1 MIDVAFGMTIHSP
14 LAVSSSYKKITDGGV
29 FAWIEV
35 PNSSSPT
42 ARGSEVQHLRV
53 SSKSSVQSDE
63 TGFHE
68 KMSTSTWIP
77 HAAARALL
85 VLCRAVKSAWR
96 AAYVAF
102 VAEMQS
108 TARLDMPST
117 TDAPSAEKPKLTIH
131 LPPDSGIGNRR
142 SSGVVRAYPRRL
154 AASPV
159 LAKQSSTGSIADRSS
174 DTALGARR
182 PEWTSLDH
190 KDTNPHQRRLMPP
203 LKTEMLSQQASFG
216 RSPSSTPRSP
226 RFSMVTFAS
235 PMEQAMTLLRRAA
248 LPSSSSMDSSSVNV
262 KKLLDEAIELLGIV
276 TSTASSAALGASS
289 LTKVDVASELARHVK
304 ETGGEDLDSDSEDWE
319 CPP

>member
-1 MIDVAFGMTIHSP
+1 MD
-14 LAVSSSYKKITDGGV
+14 
-29 FAWIEV
+29 
-35 PNSSSPT
+35 
-42 ARGSEVQHLRV
+42 RGSKQLVFPQPAGAKCNTFVFRLKVRRKATKPPGV
-53 SSKSSVQSDE
+53 LLVVPQ
-63 TGFHE
+63 

-142 SSGVVRAYPRRL
+142 SSF
-154 AASPV
+154 
-159 LAKQSSTGSIADRSS
+159 AKQSSTGSIADRSS

-190 KDTNPHQRRLMPP
+190 KDENPHQRRLMPP

-216 RSPSSTPRSP
+216 RSPSSTPRTPRSP

-235 PMEQAMTLLRRAA
+235 PMEQAMILLRRAA
-248 LPSSSSMDSSSVNV
+248 LPSSMDSSSV
-262 KKLLDEAIELLGIV
+262 KELLDEAIELLGVV

>member
-1 MIDVAFGMTIHSP
+1 M
-14 LAVSSSYKKITDGGV
+14 SY
-29 FAWIEV
+29 
-35 PNSSSPT
+35 
-42 ARGSEVQHLRV
+42 
-53 SSKSSVQSDE
+53 
-63 TGFHE
+63 
-68 KMSTSTWIP
+68 STWMP
-77 HAAARALL
+77 HAVL

-108 TARLDMPST
+108 TARLDMSST

-142 SSGVVRAYPRRL
+142 SSF
-154 AASPV
+154 
-159 LAKQSSTGSIADRSS
+159 AKQSSTGSIADRSS

-182 PEWTSLDH
+182 PLPEWTSLDH
-190 KDTNPHQRRLMPP
+190 KDENPHQRRLMQP

-248 LPSSSSMDSSSVNV
+248 LPSSMDSSSV
-262 KKLLDEAIELLGIV
+262 KELLDEAIELLGVV